1 MCARTV
7 GRIKGQKTRGNSLK
21 NAPLSSFPPNYA
33 HTQRAPATPFPSLFR
48 WLFRSLSPS
57 LSLYFSVA
65 LSLSFVNKQKRST
78 HSLSRLRL
86 TFPRRIDAEPM
97 DAAAGGESRKIVG
110 LKKTLTVKARRN
122 ERRDRVGE
130 RRRECGGG
138 SVGSVDSFFP
148 AFSLLAFVSCLV
160 MTFAYLSF
168 LSSLVQVKLLLN
180 SVNNNNVNVT
190 MSGNNNNNADDSF
203 RGDSDF
209 EPDYEPGSE
218 GAEMEREEA
227 SAGEEEEEVEAME
240 EEEQGRGDDGPA
252 GSRGEVGG
260 ATGGLPG
267 SCPGGA
273 SAPAASHGRSTDS
286 GLDVGGAIA
295 KKRRWAGETEGEFE
309 PFPFVHTPGAN
320 WDGNVRNMVTQ
331 NEKGKEV
338 LRVVDAH
345 FPGRRCGTQPDL
357 GTGSAAWTG
366 AHKRETER
374 APVKYAEMSR
384 SQKRRFNRFINGLPA
399 RKWTKSSLTPV
410 ELYKRRQQREQDAAA
425 AAAAAPPIAPAAPA
439 PSQERKKRR
448 TEEAPVPPPPGA
460 TPAPTSTPAPAPT
473 QSASQ
478 RRRAERR
485 RQKQREQERATA
497 SPTLRLTTTPAT
509 NAPSAPTT
517 DATERVTPRQ
527 PIFSPTVT
535 STPQACRPKDRRR
548 TPAPTP
554 ISAPAPVG
562 ESASGS
568 AGPGRQQQQQR
579 APILRLTSKGKA
591 TNAKTP
597 SGTDEEMRQH
607 RLHRF
612 AGEGSTASGHRDYR
626 IAEMAVPSTSG
637 VTSTK
642 GSRPTAPASSLT
654 SPRRHADAAPAPV
667 TAPTPFR
674 VPIRPPTRRHQGTAE
689 ATTSSSNPSQ
699 VEGKG
704 KGRGKNSQKKTRVT
718 TPETT
723 PAPPAKS
730 SGRSDIREKQSKGRR
745 EEEERVS
752 KEVSRPT
759 APAPSLLSPRR
770 HADAAPAS
778 VARKVKSVVVKRPI
792 PPKEYGEFTVIT
804 DTCYGSGS
812 GEAPA
817 PAAVS
822 VPVAVLASA
831 STTVTTEAPAAVR
844 AAPTPNSSGKP
855 AILSDSSD
863 GDASK
868 TRGELDVTEEEF
880 PASTNE
886 VDPEVIAMFEVF
898 KVENDDLEDDA
909 TMIALD
915 PPSFPLPGT
924 GAAEAAPG
932 EEVDVKPFAE
942 GGAAEAVAAEA
953 ATESSPASTT
963 GPPQ

>member
-1 MCARTV
+1 
-7 GRIKGQKTRGNSLK
+7 
-21 NAPLSSFPPNYA
+21 
-33 HTQRAPATPFPSLFR
+33 
-48 WLFRSLSPS
+48 
-57 LSLYFSVA
+57 
-65 LSLSFVNKQKRST
+65 
-78 HSLSRLRL
+78 
-86 TFPRRIDAEPM
+86 
-97 DAAAGGESRKIVG
+97 
-110 LKKTLTVKARRN
+110 
-122 ERRDRVGE
+122 
-130 RRRECGGG
+130 
-138 SVGSVDSFFP
+138 
-148 AFSLLAFVSCLV
+148 
-160 MTFAYLSF
+160 
-168 LSSLVQVKLLLN
+168 
-180 SVNNNNVNVT
+180 
-190 MSGNNNNNADDSF
+190 MSDNNNNNADES
-203 RGDSDF
+203 GLSDSDF
-209 EPDYEPGSE
+209 EPDYEEAANE
-218 GAEMEREEA
+218 GTETERKEA
-227 SAGEEEEEVEAME
+227 SAGEEEGEEEAME
-240 EEEQGRGDDGPA
+240 EEEQGRSGGGLPA
-252 GSRGEVGG
+252 APASSRGEAGG

-273 SAPAASHGRSTDS
+273 SAPAAPHGRSTDS
-286 GLDVGGAIA
+286 GLDVGGAQT

-320 WDGNVRNMVTQ
+320 WDGNVRNAVTQ
-331 NEKGKEV
+331 NEKGKEI
-338 LRVVDAH
+338 LREADARSA
-345 FPGRRCGTQPDL
+345 GRRCGTQPDL
-357 GTGSAAWTG
+357 GTGEAAWTG
-366 AHKRETER
+366 AHKRESEK
-374 APVKYAEMSR
+374 APVKFAEMSR
-384 SQKRRFNRFINGLPA
+384 SQKRRFHRLINGKTA
-399 RKWTKSSLTPV
+399 RKWDKNSLTPV
-410 ELYKRRQQREQDAAA
+410 ELYRRRQQREQDAAA
-425 AAAAAPPIAPAAPA
+425 AAAATPPNAPAAPA
-439 PSQERKKRR
+439 PSQESKKRK
-448 TEEAPVPPPPGA
+448 TQGAPVPPPPSA
-460 TPAPTSTPAPAPT
+460 TPAPTPTPTPAPT

-535 STPQACRPKDRRR
+535 STPQACRPKNRGRI
-548 TPAPTP
+548 PAPTP
-554 ISAPAPVG
+554 ISAPAPIG

-579 APILRLTSKGKA
+579 APILRLISKGKA

-612 AGEGSTASGHRDYR
+612 AGEGSSASGHRDYR
-626 IAEMAVPSTSG
+626 IAENAAPSTIG

-642 GSRPTAPASSLT
+642 GSRPTAPAPSLL
-654 SPRRHADAAPAPV
+654 SPRRHGGAAPAPV

-689 ATTSSSNPSQ
+689 ATTSSSTSSQ
-699 VEGKG
+699 AEGKG
-704 KGRGKNSQKKTRVT
+704 KGRGKNSEKKTRVT

-730 SGRSDIREKQSKGRR
+730 SGRSDFREKPSKERR
-745 EEEERVS
+745 EEEEKVS
-752 KEVSRPT
+752 K
-759 APAPSLLSPRR
+759 
-770 HADAAPAS
+770 
-778 VARKVKSVVVKRPI
+778 KVKSVVVKRPA
-792 PPKEYGEFTVIT
+792 PPKKYGEFTVWT

-822 VPVAVLASA
+822 VPVAVPASA

-868 TRGELDVTEEEF
+868 TRVELDVTEEGV
-880 PASTNE
+880 PASTKE
-886 VDPEVIAMFEVF
+886 VEPEVIFMLEML
-898 KVENDDLEDDA
+898 KVENDALENDA